1 MFYKI
6 KKIIFISSL
15 FFIFSCATS
24 QQGTEQMVSF
34 SSIPNGATVKTSHGF
49 SCSITPCKIK
59 LPRNKSFKATISKPG
74 FTTEVVKVDSLPSGA
89 GAVGADGA
97 SGNGGAGGG
106 GAGAMMVG
114 TETVTAATY
123 PVTIGYDVYKGGVFE
138 LSPNE
143 VNVKLQSTT
152 AMVLEEIRTISNMDL
167 FKN

>member
-6 KKIIFISSL
+6 KKIIFILSL

-89 GAVGADGA
+89 GAVGAVGSA
-97 SGNGGAGGG
+97 LIGG
-106 GAGAMMVG
+106 VL
-114 TETVTAATY
+114 VT
-123 PVTIGYDVYKGGVFE
+123 GYDVYKGGVFE

-143 VNVKLQSTT
+143 VSVKLQSTT
-152 AMVLEEIRTISNMDL
+152 AMVLEEIRTISNMEL

>member
-6 KKIIFISSL
+6 KILIFMSSL

-24 QQGTEQMVSF
+24 QQGTEQIVSF

-89 GAVGADGA
+89 GAVGAVGSA
-97 SGNGGAGGG
+97 LIGG
-106 GAGAMMVG
+106 VL
-114 TETVTAATY
+114 VT
-123 PVTIGYDVYKGGVFE
+123 GYDVYKGGVFE

-143 VNVKLQSTT
+143 VSVKLQSTT

>member
-15 FFIFSCATS
+15 FFFFFCATS

-89 GAVGADGA
+89 GAVGAVGSA
-97 SGNGGAGGG
+97 LIGG
-106 GAGAMMVG
+106 VL
-114 TETVTAATY
+114 VT
-123 PVTIGYDVYKGGVFE
+123 GYDVYKGGVFE

-143 VNVKLQSTT
+143 VSVKLQSTT

>member
-1 MFYKI
+1 MQIIPFNYFRGYMFYKI
-6 KKIIFISSL
+6 KKIIFILSL

-89 GAVGADGA
+89 GAVGAVGSA
-97 SGNGGAGGG
+97 LIGG
-106 GAGAMMVG
+106 VL
-114 TETVTAATY
+114 VT
-123 PVTIGYDVYKGGVFE
+123 GYDVYKGGVFE

-143 VNVKLQSTT
+143 VSVKLQSTT

>member
-24 QQGTEQMVSF
+24 QQGTEQIVSF

-89 GAVGADGA
+89 GAVGAVGSA
-97 SGNGGAGGG
+97 LIGG
-106 GAGAMMVG
+106 VL
-114 TETVTAATY
+114 VT
-123 PVTIGYDVYKGGVFE
+123 GYDVYKGGVFE

-143 VNVKLQSTT
+143 VSVKLQSTT

>member
-1 MFYKI
+1 MQIIPFNYFRGYMFYKI

-89 GAVGADGA
+89 GAVGAVGSA
-97 SGNGGAGGG
+97 LIGG
-106 GAGAMMVG
+106 VL
-114 TETVTAATY
+114 VT
-123 PVTIGYDVYKGGVFE
+123 GYDVYKGGVFE

-143 VNVKLQSTT
+143 VSVKLKSTT
-152 AMVLEEIRTISNMDL
+152 AMVLEEIRTNSNMDL

>member
-24 QQGTEQMVSF
+24 QLGTEQMVIF

-89 GAVGADGA
+89 GAVGAVGSA
-97 SGNGGAGGG
+97 LIGG
-106 GAGAMMVG
+106 VL
-114 TETVTAATY
+114 VT
-123 PVTIGYDVYKGGVFE
+123 GYDVYKGGVFE
-138 LSPNE
+138 LSPNQ
-143 VNVKLQSTT
+143 VRVKLQSTT

>member
-74 FTTEVVKVDSLPSGA
+74 FTTEIVKVDSLPSGA
-89 GAVGADGA
+89 GAVGAVGSA
-97 SGNGGAGGG
+97 LIGG
-106 GAGAMMVG
+106 VL
-114 TETVTAATY
+114 VT
-123 PVTIGYDVYKGGVFE
+123 GYDVYKGGVFE

-143 VNVKLQSTT
+143 VSVKLQSTT

>member
-6 KKIIFISSL
+6 KKIIFILSL

-89 GAVGADGA
+89 GAVGAVGSA
-97 SGNGGAGGG
+97 LIGG
-106 GAGAMMVG
+106 VL
-114 TETVTAATY
+114 VT
-123 PVTIGYDVYKGGVFE
+123 GYDVYKGGVFE

-143 VNVKLQSTT
+143 VSVKLQSTT

>member
-6 KKIIFISSL
+6 KKIIFIPSL

-89 GAVGADGA
+89 GAVGAVGSA
-97 SGNGGAGGG
+97 LIGG
-106 GAGAMMVG
+106 VL
-114 TETVTAATY
+114 VT
-123 PVTIGYDVYKGGVFE
+123 GYDVYKGGVFE

-143 VNVKLQSTT
+143 VSVKLKSTT
-152 AMVLEEIRTISNMDL
+152 AMVLEEIRTISNMEL

>member
-6 KKIIFISSL
+6 KKIIFILSL

-24 QQGTEQMVSF
+24 QQGTEQIVSF

-74 FTTEVVKVDSLPSGA
+74 FTTEVVKVDSLPSGV
-89 GAVGADGA
+89 GAVGAVGSA
-97 SGNGGAGGG
+97 LIGG
-106 GAGAMMVG
+106 VL
-114 TETVTAATY
+114 VT
-123 PVTIGYDVYKGGVFE
+123 GYDVYKGGVFE

-143 VNVKLQSTT
+143 VSVKLQSTT
-152 AMVLEEIRTISNMDL
+152 AMVLEEIRTISNMEL

>member
-89 GAVGADGA
+89 GAVGAVGSA
-97 SGNGGAGGG
+97 LIGG
-106 GAGAMMVG
+106 VL
-114 TETVTAATY
+114 VT
-123 PVTIGYDVYKGGVFE
+123 GYDVYKGGVFE

-143 VNVKLQSTT
+143 VSVKLKSTT

-167 FKN
+167 FKTK

>member
-6 KKIIFISSL
+6 KKLIFISSL

-59 LPRNKSFKATISKPG
+59 LPRNKSFEATVSKPG
-74 FTTEVVKVDSLPSGA
+74 FTTEIVKVDSLPSGA
-89 GAVGADGA
+89 GAVGAVGSA
-97 SGNGGAGGG
+97 LIGG
-106 GAGAMMVG
+106 VL
-114 TETVTAATY
+114 VT
-123 PVTIGYDVYKGGVFE
+123 GYDVYKGGVFE

-143 VNVKLQSTT
+143 VSVKLLSTN
-152 AMVLEEIRTISNMDL
+152 AMVLEEIRGVSNMDL
-167 FKN
+167 FIN

>member
-34 SSIPNGATVKTSHGF
+34 SSIPNGANVKTSHGF

-89 GAVGADGA
+89 GAVGAVGSA
-97 SGNGGAGGG
+97 LIGG
-106 GAGAMMVG
+106 VL
-114 TETVTAATY
+114 VT
-123 PVTIGYDVYKGGVFE
+123 GYDVYKGGVFE

-143 VNVKLQSTT
+143 VSVKLQSTT

>member
-6 KKIIFISSL
+6 KKIIFILSL

-89 GAVGADGA
+89 GAVGAVGSA
-97 SGNGGAGGG
+97 LIGG
-106 GAGAMMVG
+106 VL
-114 TETVTAATY
+114 VT
-123 PVTIGYDVYKGGVFE
+123 GYDVYKGGVFE

>member
-1 MFYKI
+1 MFYKV
-6 KKIIFISSL
+6 KKTIFISSL

-89 GAVGADGA
+89 GAVGAVGSA
-97 SGNGGAGGG
+97 LIGG
-106 GAGAMMVG
+106 VL
-114 TETVTAATY
+114 VT
-123 PVTIGYDVYKGGVFE
+123 GYDVYKGGVFE

-143 VNVKLQSTT
+143 VSVKLQSTT

>member
-59 LPRNKSFKATISKPG
+59 LPRNKSFEATISKPG

-89 GAVGADGA
+89 GAVGAVGSA
-97 SGNGGAGGG
+97 LIGG
-106 GAGAMMVG
+106 VL
-114 TETVTAATY
+114 VT
-123 PVTIGYDVYKGGVFE
+123 GYDVYKGGVFE

-143 VNVKLQSTT
+143 VSVKLQSTT
-152 AMVLEEIRTISNMDL
+152 AMVLEEIRTISNMNL

>member
-1 MFYKI
+1 MQIIPFNYFRGYMFYKI

-89 GAVGADGA
+89 GAVGAVGSA
-97 SGNGGAGGG
+97 LIGG
-106 GAGAMMVG
+106 VL
-114 TETVTAATY
+114 VT
-123 PVTIGYDVYKGGVFE
+123 GYDVYKGGVFE

-143 VNVKLQSTT
+143 VSVKLQSTN

>member
-6 KKIIFISSL
+6 KILIFISSL

-89 GAVGADGA
+89 GAVGAVGSA
-97 SGNGGAGGG
+97 LIGG
-106 GAGAMMVG
+106 VL
-114 TETVTAATY
+114 VT
-123 PVTIGYDVYKGGVFE
+123 GYDVYKGGVFE

-143 VNVKLQSTT
+143 VSVKLQSTT

>member
-89 GAVGADGA
+89 GAVGAVGSA
-97 SGNGGAGGG
+97 LIGG
-106 GAGAMMVG
+106 VL
-114 TETVTAATY
+114 VT
-123 PVTIGYDVYKGGVFE
+123 GYDVYKGGVFE

-143 VNVKLQSTT
+143 VSVKLQSTT
-152 AMVLEEIRTISNMDL
+152 AMVLEEIRTISNMEL
-167 FKN
+167 FKH

>member
-1 MFYKI
+1 MQIIPFNYFRGYMFYKI

-89 GAVGADGA
+89 GAVGAVGSA
-97 SGNGGAGGG
+97 LIGG
-106 GAGAMMVG
+106 VL
-114 TETVTAATY
+114 VT
-123 PVTIGYDVYKGGVFE
+123 GYDVYKGGVFE

-143 VNVKLQSTT
+143 VSVKLKSTT

>member
-1 MFYKI
+1 MCYMFYKT
-6 KKIIFISSL
+6 KKLIFISSL

-24 QQGTEQMVSF
+24 QQGTEQIVSF
-34 SSIPNGATVKTSHGF
+34 SSVPNGATVKTSHGF

-89 GAVGADGA
+89 GAVGAVGSA
-97 SGNGGAGGG
+97 LIGG
-106 GAGAMMVG
+106 VL
-114 TETVTAATY
+114 VT
-123 PVTIGYDVYKGGVFE
+123 GYDVYKGGVFE

-143 VNVKLQSTT
+143 VSVKLQSTT

>member
-6 KKIIFISSL
+6 KKIIFILSL

-89 GAVGADGA
+89 GAVGAVGSA
-97 SGNGGAGGG
+97 LIGG
-106 GAGAMMVG
+106 VL
-114 TETVTAATY
+114 VT
-123 PVTIGYDVYKGGVFE
+123 GYDVYKGGVFE

-143 VNVKLQSTT
+143 VSVKLQSTT

-167 FKN
+167 F

>member
-1 MFYKI
+1 MFYKV
-6 KKIIFISSL
+6 KKIILISSL

-89 GAVGADGA
+89 GAVGAVGSA
-97 SGNGGAGGG
+97 LIGG
-106 GAGAMMVG
+106 VL
-114 TETVTAATY
+114 VT
-123 PVTIGYDVYKGGVFE
+123 GYDVYKGGVFE

-143 VNVKLQSTT
+143 VSVKLQSTT

>member
-1 MFYKI
+1 MQIIPFNYFRGYMFYKI

-89 GAVGADGA
+89 GAVGAVGSA
-97 SGNGGAGGG
+97 LIGG
-106 GAGAMMVG
+106 VL
-114 TETVTAATY
+114 VT
-123 PVTIGYDVYKGGVFE
+123 GYDVYKGGIFE

-143 VNVKLQSTT
+143 VSVKLQSTT

>member
-1 MFYKI
+1 MFYKV

-89 GAVGADGA
+89 GAVGAVGSA
-97 SGNGGAGGG
+97 LIGG
-106 GAGAMMVG
+106 VL
-114 TETVTAATY
+114 VT
-123 PVTIGYDVYKGGVFE
+123 GYDVYKGGVFE

-143 VNVKLQSTT
+143 VSVKLKSTT
-152 AMVLEEIRTISNMDL
+152 AMVLEELRTISNMEL

>member
-1 MFYKI
+1 MQIIPFNYFRGYMFYKI

-89 GAVGADGA
+89 GAVGAVGSA
-97 SGNGGAGGG
+97 LIGG
-106 GAGAMMVG
+106 VL
-114 TETVTAATY
+114 VT
-123 PVTIGYDVYKGGVFE
+123 GYDVYKGGVFE
-138 LSPNE
+138 LSPNQ
-143 VNVKLQSTT
+143 VSVKLQSTT

>member
-6 KKIIFISSL
+6 KKLIFISSL

-59 LPRNKSFKATISKPG
+59 LPRNKSFEATVSKPG

-89 GAVGADGA
+89 GAVGAVGSA
-97 SGNGGAGGG
+97 LIGG
-106 GAGAMMVG
+106 VL
-114 TETVTAATY
+114 AT
-123 PVTIGYDVYKGGVFE
+123 GYDVYKGGVYE

-143 VNVKLQSTT
+143 VRVKMQSTT
-152 AMVLEEIRTISNMDL
+152 AMVLEEIRGISNMDL
-167 FKN
+167 FSN

>member
-1 MFYKI
+1 MQIIPFNYFRGYMFYKI

-74 FTTEVVKVDSLPSGA
+74 FTTEIVKVDSLPSGA
-89 GAVGADGA
+89 GAVGAVGSA
-97 SGNGGAGGG
+97 LIGG
-106 GAGAMMVG
+106 VL
-114 TETVTAATY
+114 VT
-123 PVTIGYDVYKGGVFE
+123 GYDVYKGGVFE

-143 VNVKLQSTT
+143 VSVKLQSTT

>member
-59 LPRNKSFKATISKPG
+59 LPRNKSFEATVSKPG
-74 FTTEVVKVDSLPSGA
+74 FTTEIVKVDSLPSGA
-89 GAVGADGA
+89 GAVGAVGSA
-97 SGNGGAGGG
+97 LIGG
-106 GAGAMMVG
+106 VL
-114 TETVTAATY
+114 VT
-123 PVTIGYDVYKGGVFE
+123 GYDVYKGGVFE

-143 VNVKLQSTT
+143 VSVKLLSTN
-152 AMVLEEIRTISNMDL
+152 AMVLEEIRGVSNMDL
-167 FKN
+167 FIN